1 MRTMLTLTR
10 SSRGIAQPRRRL
22 DVSRA
27 RVMTHAGHATHR
39 VGVTVRDTRCGTPFV
54 TQPRTR
60 TVMMSMVTSPEGVMA
75 TLTSLAVVGQ
85 ALEDNTTIGGRMT
98 GVILTMAAACA
109 FSTLNVLPMTS
120 VVYDTVWSLL
130 MPLGVVLALIS
141 TKIRGIEA
149 EDIDV
154 LKAFGVGAVGTV
166 IGTCVAFMA
175 CGKLLG
181 EFGWK
186 IAGSLCASY
195 IGGSMNF
202 ASTAHALDIV
212 GSGGQGLLTAGMAAD
227 NIAMCAY
234 LSVLMLI
241 PAVGPSDPCVNGM
254 QECEIEYQSTKASI
268 ACAIA
273 TSLIV
278 LRGSQMFATFVG
290 QPNLSLGF
298 ACIFAPCV
306 AVVARGMSKL
316 SESVPENLCSILSFA
331 GAQNI
336 SGALMLVFFATLGA
350 NADLRTIAISGLP
363 MALFIT
369 IQLATQLVFS
379 LLVGHV
385 MLKLPLWA
393 CIISANSNVGGPATA
408 AAMAAARRWDRA
420 VNPAILTGTIGYSI
434 ATLIGVQVG
443 RLLALA

>member
-1 MRTMLTLTR
+1 MLTLT
-10 SSRGIAQPRRRL
+10 SSQGVTRDGHHVRATSRTEHATRAMVIARVRERDVPRRETL
-22 DVSRA
+22 LIN
-27 RVMTHAGHATHR
+27 
-39 VGVTVRDTRCGTPFV
+39 
-54 TQPRTR
+54 QPRTR

-75 TLTSLAVVGQ
+75 TLASLAVVGQ
-85 ALEDNTTIGGRMT
+85 ALEDNTTIGGRVS
-98 GVILTMAAACA
+98 GVILTMVGACVL
-109 FSTLNVLPMTS
+109 STLNVLPVAST
-120 VVYDTVWSLL
+120 VYNIVWSLL

-149 EDIDV
+149 EDVDV

-166 IGTCVAFMA
+166 IGTCVAFAA

-202 ASTAHALDIV
+202 ASTAQALDIV

-234 LSVLMLI
+234 LSALMLI
-241 PAVGPSDPCVNGM
+241 PAIGPSDPCVDGTE
-254 QECEIEYQSTKASI
+254 ECEIEHQSTKASI
-268 ACAIA
+268 ACAVA

-278 LRGSQMFATFVG
+278 LRGSQMFAAFVG

-306 AVVARGMSKL
+306 ALVSRGISNLTKT
-316 SESVPENLCSILSFA
+316 VPENLCSILSFA

-350 NADLRTIAISGLP
+350 NADLRSIAVSGLP
-363 MALFIT
+363 MALFIA
-369 IQLATQLVFS
+369 IQLTTQLSFS
-379 LLVGHV
+379 LIFGHIV
-385 MLKLPLWA
+385 LKLPLWA

-408 AAMAAARRWDRA
+408 AAMAAARGWDRA
-420 VNPAILTGTIGYSI
+420 INPAILTGTIGYSI
-434 ATLIGVQVG
+434 ATLIGVQIG
-443 RLLALA
+443 RILALA